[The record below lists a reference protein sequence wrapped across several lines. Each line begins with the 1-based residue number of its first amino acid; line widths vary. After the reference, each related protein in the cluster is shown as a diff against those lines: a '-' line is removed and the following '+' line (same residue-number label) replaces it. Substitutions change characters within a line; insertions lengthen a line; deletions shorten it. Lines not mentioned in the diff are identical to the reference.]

1 MGFLFVSF
9 GDINVQNKMNKAD
22 FDVWIWRNQR
32 RNHDLPFGKSSERD
46 KRIAAKRIEYNLNK
60 RFKSDEDI

>member
-1 MGFLFVSF
+1 MGFFASF
-9 GDINVQNKMNKAD
+9 GDVNMQNKMNKAD

-32 RNHDLPFGKSSERD
+32 RSHDLPFGKPSERD